1 VQHGSPP
8 PLNPEE
14 PELVAASIADLG
26 LNHAVITSVTRDD
39 LPDGGASVFV
49 QTIQAIRKHS
59 PGTTIEV
66 LIPDFRG
73 DSAAL
78 GALIN
83 ARPEVI
89 NHNMETVERLYP
101 ELRGA
106 ASYSRSLDLLG
117 CVADRGITC
126 KSGIMVGVGET
137 REEVIQLIRDLV
149 QVGCS
154 VLTIGQYLQPS
165 QLHHPVLRYVTPDE
179 FQQLKELALKAGLRR
194 VVSGPLV
201 RSSYKSA
208 EILRDIT
215 A

>member
-1 VQHGSPP
+1 M
-8 PLNPEE
+8 
-14 PELVAASIADLG
+14 
-26 LNHAVITSVTRDD
+26 
-39 LPDGGASVFV
+39 FV
-49 QTIQAIRKHS
+49 QTIQAIKKQS

-66 LIPDFRG
+66 LIPDFLG
-73 DSAAL
+73 DSSAL
-78 GALIN
+78 EAVIN

-106 ASYSRSLDLLG
+106 ASYSRSLDLLSR
-117 CVADRGITC
+117 VADRGITC

-137 REEVIQLIRDLV
+137 RNEVIQLIRDLV

-179 FQQLKELALKAGLRR
+179 FQELEELALKAGIKR